1 MGVYYVL
8 HNHHDIPYTSE
19 RFQPPKRRL
28 SCNSRRLSSA
38 SCFSFAASQLGYMH
52 VGICPKHVQKQLF
65 HAILSIL
72 IIYLYHC
79 IYIYLYD
86 IIARIIIS
94 YNIKWFL
101 KKIPHGFNAWA
112 VRFGAVFG
120 SPSGARLRFWSR
132 GSSGETDGISMYIY
146 MHLLIYIVL
155 YVLFMF
161 AVSVFHG
168 ISWWQLVLFGFTFRI
183 FRNLSDF
190 SVFWIYLFNE
200 NRNAGVSGLSLFEAL
215 KLFKKSQG
223 PNEEDLFLPSSWK
236 SWRYWEEHTISI
248 FINVC

>member
-1 MGVYYVL
+1 MASTPGLSVL
-8 HNHHDIPYTSE
+8 VLFLDHLLELASDSDQGDP
-19 RFQPPKRRL
+19 RVKRM
-28 SCNSRRLSSA
+28 A
-38 SCFSFAASQLGYMH
+38 F
-52 VGICPKHVQKQLF
+52 P
-65 HAILSIL
+65 
-72 IIYLYHC
+72 C
-79 IYIYLYD
+79 I
-86 IIARIIIS
+86 
-94 YNIKWFL
+94 
-101 KKIPHGFNAWA
+101 
-112 VRFGAVFG
+112 
-120 SPSGARLRFWSR
+120 
-132 GSSGETDGISMYIY
+132 YIY

>member
-1 MGVYYVL
+1 MASTPGLSVL
-8 HNHHDIPYTSE
+8 VLFLDHLLELASDSDQGDP
-19 RFQPPKRRL
+19 RVKRM
-28 SCNSRRLSSA
+28 A
-38 SCFSFAASQLGYMH
+38 F
-52 VGICPKHVQKQLF
+52 P
-65 HAILSIL
+65 
-72 IIYLYHC
+72 C
-79 IYIYLYD
+79 IYIYAP
-86 IIARIIIS
+86 I
-94 YNIKWFL
+94 N
-101 KKIPHGFNAWA
+101 
-112 VRFGAVFG
+112 
-120 SPSGARLRFWSR
+120 
-132 GSSGETDGISMYIY
+132 
-146 MHLLIYIVL
+146 IYIVL

-248 FINVC
+248 FINVCWMYV

>member
-1 MGVYYVL
+1 MASTPGLSVL
-8 HNHHDIPYTSE
+8 VLFLDHLLELASDSDQGDP
-19 RFQPPKRRL
+19 RVKRM
-28 SCNSRRLSSA
+28 A
-38 SCFSFAASQLGYMH
+38 F
-52 VGICPKHVQKQLF
+52 P
-65 HAILSIL
+65 
-72 IIYLYHC
+72 C
-79 IYIYLYD
+79 I
-86 IIARIIIS
+86 
-94 YNIKWFL
+94 
-101 KKIPHGFNAWA
+101 
-112 VRFGAVFG
+112 
-120 SPSGARLRFWSR
+120 
-132 GSSGETDGISMYIY
+132 YIY

-200 NRNAGVSGLSLFEAL
+200 NRNASVSGLSLFEAL

>member
-1 MGVYYVL
+1 MASTPGLSVL
-8 HNHHDIPYTSE
+8 VLFLDHLLELASDSDQGDP
-19 RFQPPKRRL
+19 RVKRM
-28 SCNSRRLSSA
+28 A
-38 SCFSFAASQLGYMH
+38 F
-52 VGICPKHVQKQLF
+52 P
-65 HAILSIL
+65 
-72 IIYLYHC
+72 C
-79 IYIYLYD
+79 I
-86 IIARIIIS
+86 
-94 YNIKWFL
+94 
-101 KKIPHGFNAWA
+101 
-112 VRFGAVFG
+112 
-120 SPSGARLRFWSR
+120 
-132 GSSGETDGISMYIY
+132 YIY

-223 PNEEDLFLPSSWK
+223 PNKEDLFLPSSWK
-236 SWRYWEEHTISI
+236 SWRY
-248 FINVC
+248 

>member
-1 MGVYYVL
+1 M
-8 HNHHDIPYTSE
+8 
-19 RFQPPKRRL
+19 
-28 SCNSRRLSSA
+28 
-38 SCFSFAASQLGYMH
+38 
-52 VGICPKHVQKQLF
+52 
-65 HAILSIL
+65 
-72 IIYLYHC
+72 
-79 IYIYLYD
+79 YI
-86 IIARIIIS
+86 
-94 YNIKWFL
+94 
-101 KKIPHGFNAWA
+101 
-112 VRFGAVFG
+112 
-120 SPSGARLRFWSR
+120 
-132 GSSGETDGISMYIY
+132 YIY

-223 PNEEDLFLPSSWK
+223 PNKEDLFLPSSWK
-236 SWRYWEEHTISI
+236 SWRY
-248 FINVC
+248 

>member
-1 MGVYYVL
+1 MASTPGLSVL
-8 HNHHDIPYTSE
+8 VLFLDHLLELASDSDQGDP
-19 RFQPPKRRL
+19 RVKRM
-28 SCNSRRLSSA
+28 A
-38 SCFSFAASQLGYMH
+38 F
-52 VGICPKHVQKQLF
+52 P
-65 HAILSIL
+65 
-72 IIYLYHC
+72 C
-79 IYIYLYD
+79 I
-86 IIARIIIS
+86 
-94 YNIKWFL
+94 
-101 KKIPHGFNAWA
+101 
-112 VRFGAVFG
+112 
-120 SPSGARLRFWSR
+120 
-132 GSSGETDGISMYIY
+132 YIY

-223 PNEEDLFLPSSWK
+223 PNKEDLFLPSSWK
-236 SWRYWEEHTISI
+236 SWRVQREEHNNIYIQS
-248 FINVC
+248 